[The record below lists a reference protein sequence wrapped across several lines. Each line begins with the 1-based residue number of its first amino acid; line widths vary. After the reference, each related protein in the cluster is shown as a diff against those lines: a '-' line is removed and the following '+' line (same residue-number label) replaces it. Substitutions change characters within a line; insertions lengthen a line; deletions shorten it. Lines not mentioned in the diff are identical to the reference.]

1 MSANHYHFYEPSKG
15 HGLPHQPLLSLVGP
29 RPIGWISTIG
39 GDGVLNLA
47 PFSFFNIIC
56 GKPPILAVG
65 VSALKDSAR
74 NVEQTGEFVWNLA
87 TRDLAEQMNLSS
99 VTLPISA
106 DEFEYSGLT
115 PEPAKVV
122 KVPRVKESP
131 VSMECRVTEVIRPR
145 AIGGHLT
152 ETRLVLGQVVGVHIR
167 KDLLHDGIYDTAA
180 ARPILRGGGP
190 GDYFEILAEGR
201 FFMPRPETV

>member
-1 MSANHYHFYEPSKG
+1 MSANEYHFYEPSKG
-15 HGLPHQPLLSLVGP
+15 HGLLHQPLLSLVGP

-56 GKPPILAVG
+56 GRPPLLAVG
-65 VSALKDSAR
+65 VSSLKDSAR
-74 NVEQTGEFVWNLA
+74 NVGETGEFVWNLT

-99 VTLPISA
+99 ATLPISA
-106 DEFEYSGLT
+106 DEFQYSGLT
-115 PEPAKVV
+115 PEASQVV

-145 AIGGHLT
+145 DIDGNVT
-152 ETRLVLGQVVGVHIR
+152 ETRLVIGEVVGVHIR
-167 KDLLHDGIYDTAA
+167 KDLLRDGIYDTAA

-190 GDYFEILAEGR
+190 GDYFEILPEGY
-201 FFMPRPETV
+201 FFMPRPEAG